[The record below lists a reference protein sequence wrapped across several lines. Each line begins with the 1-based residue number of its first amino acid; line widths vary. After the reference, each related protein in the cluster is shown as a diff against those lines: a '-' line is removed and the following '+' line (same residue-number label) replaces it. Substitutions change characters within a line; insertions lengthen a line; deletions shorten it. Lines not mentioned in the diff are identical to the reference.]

1 MAANQEKYQMIPYE
15 GNQITLF
22 SDGFNDY
29 INLTEMAKAW
39 KYRKSI
45 SKWLKNRQTIDF
57 LCAWEKRHNINFDG
71 TQIGAILQLVKNQNF
86 TLSVEFWIDKTKSI
100 GIFTR
105 QSGTFA
111 HKDIAIRFAAWLS
124 PEFEIYLVEE
134 IQRLKEVEKKVN
146 SYELLN
152 EQQILF
158 LIRLKEVFKY
168 VAHQTAI
175 EEAHKQVYA
184 ANSTSNNP
192 FAEFNQWRN
201 RILDIE
207 PETINN
213 RIRQYCVDN
222 QIALTKKIMRK
233 TKHEKILMLDSYE
246 AVRNAVWDFLQ
257 IQGDVNAMNL
267 AKLVEKMIR
276 IEKGEVLRV
285 NEIDLFHEKQD
296 LGEFNDFNQRIAEIP
311 QVKTARQLLAERN
324 KQKRITPL
332 DDKLKQALE
341 YRKQEEPS
349 N

>member
-1 MAANQEKYQMIPYE
+1 MATNQEKYQMIPYE

-29 INLTEMAKAW
+29 INLTEMATAW

-45 SKWLKNRQTIDF
+45 RQWLKNRQTIDF
-57 LCAWEKRHNINFDG
+57 LCAWEKRHNHNFDG
-71 TQIGAILQLVKNQNF
+71 THLSPVLEFVKRNNY
-86 TLSVEFWIDKTKSI
+86 LSVDFWIKSTNAI

-124 PEFEIYLVEE
+124 PDFELYLVEE
-134 IQRLKEVEKKVN
+134 IQRLKDVEKKVN

-152 EQQILF
+152 EEQILF

-168 VAHQTAI
+168 VSHQTVI

-184 ANSTSNNP
+184 AHSAAKNP

-201 RILDIE
+201 KILDIE
-207 PETINN
+207 PATIDE

-222 QIALTKKIMRK
+222 QIALTTKILRK
-233 TKHEKILMLDSYE
+233 TKQEKILMLDSYE

-257 IQGDVNAMNL
+257 IQGEVNAMNL
-267 AKLVEKMIR
+267 ATLVEKMIR
-276 IEKGEVLRV
+276 IEKGEVLRL
-285 NEIDLFHEKQD
+285 NETDLFHEKQD
-296 LGEFNDFNQRIAEIP
+296 LGEFNDFTKQIAEMP
-311 QVKTARQLLAERN
+311 QVRTARQVLAYRN
-324 KQKRITPL
+324 DQKRITPF
-332 DDKLKQALE
+332 DNKLKQALDYNPKDSE
-341 YRKQEEPS
+341 
-349 N
+349 

>member
-1 MAANQEKYQMIPYE
+1 MATNQEKYQMIPY
-15 GNQITLF
+15 GGSQITLF

-29 INLTEMAKAW
+29 ISLTEMAKAW
-39 KYRKSI
+39 KDRNAI
-45 SKWLKNRQTIDF
+45 QTFLKNKQTLEF
-57 LCAWEKRHNINFDG
+57 LIAWEKRHNPNFRG
-71 TQIGAILQLVKNQNF
+71 GHLSPALEFIKKNNKL
-86 TLSVEFWIDKTKSI
+86 TVDVWIKTTNAI
-100 GIFTR
+100 GIFARNT
-105 QSGTFA
+105 GTFA

-124 PEFEIYLVEE
+124 PEFEMYLVEE

-152 EQQILF
+152 EEQILF

-201 RILDIE
+201 KILDIE
-207 PETINN
+207 PETIDN

-222 QIALTKKIMRK
+222 QIALTRKIMRK

-267 AKLVEKMIR
+267 ARLVEKMIR

-285 NEIDLFHEKQD
+285 NETDLFHERQD
-296 LGEFNDFNQRIAEIP
+296 LGEFNDFNKRIAELP
-311 QVKTARQLLAERN
+311 QVKTARQLLEYR
-324 KQKRITPL
+324 KEQKRITSL
-332 DDKLKQALE
+332 DGKLKQAIE
-341 YRKQEEPS
+341 YQKKEEPS